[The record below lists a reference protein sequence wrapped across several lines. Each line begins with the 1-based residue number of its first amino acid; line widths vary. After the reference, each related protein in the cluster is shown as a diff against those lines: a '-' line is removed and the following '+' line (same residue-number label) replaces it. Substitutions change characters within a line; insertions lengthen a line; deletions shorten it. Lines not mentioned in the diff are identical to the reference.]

1 MGTALSVAAVGQDT
15 CAVVEHV
22 YNGDLR
28 KLSPGLHVLPPFVY
42 RFRGVDWHFTDDAPC
57 PAIRDCF
64 IPLYDLCYD
73 PPPLECRSADGVDV
87 EVDLVLYFGIDDP
100 VKAVSKVDNL
110 YLSVQNHVATATFR
124 AVLQLSLNELTP
136 VGIEKLLDPRA
147 LSKDL
152 SKWGVA
158 LRSIEVQSICLP
170 ESISDATTHTL
181 AQQRK
186 GEAELVKL
194 EQEHQRRV
202 RMAETEMAEQQARQQ
217 REQSAHE
224 HKIRLKDEESE
235 RVAREA
241 VRAAESEAASIRA
254 RGLAEAEAIA
264 AKAKARND
272 SLKVEHEILAQHP
285 EALPF
290 FQSRAQ
296 AEAWGAVAAS
306 DNTKLVVAPGDALLA
321 AARNP
326 LAGVF
331 ARLQAPA
338 EQEDAAQALNWA
350 DAEEDA

>member
-1 MGTALSVAAVGQDT
+1 MGAAFSIAAVGQDT

-28 KLSPGLHVLPPFVY
+28 KLTPGLHVLPPFVY
-42 RFRGVDWHFTDDAPC
+42 RFRGVHWHFTDDAPC
-57 PAIRDCF
+57 PPINDCF

-73 PPPLECRSADGVDV
+73 PPSLDCRSADGVDV
-87 EVDLVLYFGIDDP
+87 NVDLVLYFGIDDP

-152 SKWGVA
+152 AKWGVA
-158 LRSIEVQSICLP
+158 LRSIEVQSIQLP
-170 ESISDATTHTL
+170 ESISDATTQTL

-194 EQEHQRRV
+194 EQEHQRRI
-202 RMAETEMAEQQARQQ
+202 RMAETEIAEQEARQK
-217 REQSAHE
+217 RELSAHE
-224 HKIRLKDEESE
+224 HDIRLKEEESE
-235 RVAREA
+235 RAARER
-241 VRAAESEAASIRA
+241 VREAETEAAAIKA
-254 RGLAEAEAIA
+254 RGLAEADAIA
-264 AKAKARND
+264 AKAQARNEA
-272 SLKVEHEILAQHP
+272 LKLEHEILAQHP

-290 FQSRAQ
+290 FESRAQ

-306 DNTKLVVAPGDALLA
+306 NNTKLVVAPGDALLA

-326 LAGVF
+326 LSQVF
-331 ARLQAPA
+331 AGLQQQTVVE
-338 EQEDAAQALNWA
+338 EQ
-350 DAEEDA
+350 